1 MAAAAPPPAARP
13 PARRGSS
20 PSSPSPPP
28 PRPAAAPPT
37 TAVSQSSEVYAIEI
51 IKILWIFLWIE
62 PYFIVFIFLTFLTGS
77 SLTEIFDIGTPLVMV
92 EIWILSWEIRSRSA
106 ATSRLMFS
114 RR

>member
-1 MAAAAPPPAARP
+1 MAAAAPPPAAR

-28 PRPAAAPPT
+28 PRPAAAPRT
-37 TAVSQSSEVYAIEI
+37 TAVSQSSEVSGIEI
-51 IKILWIFLWIE
+51 IQILWILFWID
-62 PYFIVFIFLTFLTGS
+62 PYFIVFIFLTFLMGS
-77 SLTEIFDIGTPLVMV
+77 SLTEIFDMGTPLVMV

-106 ATSRLMFS
+106 ATSRFMFS

>member
-1 MAAAAPPPAARP
+1 MAAAAPPPAAR

-28 PRPAAAPPT
+28 PRPAAAPRT
-37 TAVSQSSEVYAIEI
+37 TAVSQSSEVSGIEI
-51 IKILWIFLWIE
+51 IQIWILFWID
-62 PYFIVFIFLTFLTGS
+62 PYFIVFIFLTFLMGS
-77 SLTEIFDIGTPLVMV
+77 SLTEIFDMGTPLVMV

-106 ATSRLMFS
+106 ATSRFMFS